1 MRGAHRLHV
10 WLWPG
15 GGWALE
21 GQTGA
26 DPEASMLVRVRA
38 GIIQLGKQGRE
49 AVRWGSGV
57 GTFRE
62 WGGDGFRWFA

>member
-1 MRGAHRLHV
+1 M
-10 WLWPG
+10 
-15 GGWALE
+15 
-21 GQTGA
+21 GA
-26 DPEASMLVRVRA
+26 DREASMLVRVRA
-38 GIIQLGKQGRE
+38 GSIQLGKQGSE